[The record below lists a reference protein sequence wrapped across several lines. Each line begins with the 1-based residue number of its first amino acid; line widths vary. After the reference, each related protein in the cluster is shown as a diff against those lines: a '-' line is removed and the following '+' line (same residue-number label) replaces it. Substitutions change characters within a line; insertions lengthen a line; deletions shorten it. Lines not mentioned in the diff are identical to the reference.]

1 MSRKTFSPVIA
12 ETCTALI
19 AGTVVVSPANAV
31 GCRSGYIECNPNR
44 QVAVTSYTTKN
55 VDRFTVGHIVAGTP
69 NRSWNTG
76 GYNTSRHDTPGGNWA
91 ASTNGTMRSAG
102 ASCA

>member
-1 MSRKTFSPVIA
+1 MNRGRISPVISA
-12 ETCTALI
+12 ACAALV
-19 AGTVVVSPANAV
+19 AGMVMVSPANAA
-31 GCRSGYIECNPNR
+31 GSRSGHIECNPNR
-44 QVAVTSYTTKN
+44 VTAVTSYTTKN

-76 GYNTSRHDTPGGNWA
+76 GYNTSRHDTPGGQWA